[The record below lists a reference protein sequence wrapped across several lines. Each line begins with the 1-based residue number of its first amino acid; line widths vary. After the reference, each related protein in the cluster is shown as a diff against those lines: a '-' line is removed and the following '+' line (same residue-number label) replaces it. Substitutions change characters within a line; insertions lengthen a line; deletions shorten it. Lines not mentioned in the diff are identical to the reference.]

1 VSTDCHTPWGQG
13 SHKEN
18 ATFFDFSGAVL
29 DNGGMDWF
37 GAATTSVEPQP
48 IQETPAVQLNYLGN
62 RTLSIKVPPGL
73 PDSLTCQ
80 VFSIDGKG
88 VASYAL
94 AQGSNTLR
102 LSEVPPGQY
111 VALVQAGQVIYFTR
125 LIPIR

>member
-1 VSTDCHTPWGQG
+1 
-13 SHKEN
+13 
-18 ATFFDFSGAVL
+18 
-29 DNGGMDWF
+29 MDWF
-37 GAATTSVEPQP
+37 GAATTSVEAQP
-48 IQETPAVQLNYLGN
+48 ILETPAILLNYLGN
-62 RTLSIKVPPGL
+62 RSLSVEVPPGI

-94 AQGSNTLR
+94 VQGSNTLQ

-111 VALVQAGQVIYFTR
+111 VALVQAGRVIYFTR